1 MLKVAAPKVLTKA
14 SPKVLGTIGAILAIL
29 IVAGTVLGSSESALR
44 WAARK
49 AVAGSDG
56 ALVLEGVSGS
66 TFSGVAVQRLRLR
79 QKSAEITGHGVSM
92 RWSPLA
98 LLWGTIKFTNIRA
111 STLAVALPPPTDE
124 LPKLPQHLRP
134 PMPVALTDIEVQRL
148 LLTRDGRTYPAEQI
162 SGDIVFGRR
171 KWDVQ
176 IDAART
182 PAGAA
187 GLEFKLGTRRPFD
200 LDGDLTLTRREKTA
214 YTAKLGASG
223 SLVAPELK
231 LAATGGGAS
240 LSAAALLA
248 PFEFN
253 AIQRYAVNANGINPA
268 AWKAGL
274 PTADFRVSGNG
285 RSLADKRLQGTLN
298 IGNALPGNLDAQRIP
313 LRSASA
319 DLLGATRDLIFP
331 AIQLDFGDGGKF
343 AGSGAYRPKAM
354 TLTLNTQDLNLKAF
368 KPRLEATKLSG
379 TASIST
385 AGEGQ
390 RYQVNLKDAR
400 YAIES
405 DILHANNMLDFNR
418 AHLRAGDSRFNGRG
432 KLGLTA
438 ERAFDLEGTIAGVN
452 PAEFA
457 KKAPKGSL
465 NGSLKVS
472 GRLAPTLDSRASFN
486 ITRST
491 LVGQPAHASGTL
503 GTRRNSSGRTDL
515 AIKANAAVGATK
527 AVLDGSFMD
536 PAGAQ
541 KLRMNMV
548 VSGDDL
554 GKLYPLLN
562 IPLPPTPNYR
572 LAGLLLHESSVWKF
586 EKFKGTVG
594 NSDLAGDFS
603 VDHSRPQKFMR
614 GDLVSRNLDLKD
626 LGGFVG
632 AETKPTATEKV
643 PGSRVLPN
651 NRFNLAKLQAADAD
665 IKFKGARIKTRKLP
679 LEDMTAHLKLVKGK
693 LTLDPLNFG
702 VAGGNIVSTI
712 SMDANV
718 KNFQTRADLRAKQLE
733 LSKLFPGFNLTRGS
747 AGAIGGAAKVAGVGS
762 SVAEILGSM
771 DGDVAVVMNG
781 GSLSELLLRLANLD
795 IQNTAK
801 VLLTGD
807 KQIPVRCMVADF
819 NAKNGILET
828 EAMVLDSGKENITG
842 TGTINLRDELI
853 DLKLVAHP
861 KDSSLI
867 ALRGPILIQGSF
879 EKPSVR
885 PQMGGVVARTV
896 LAAAL
901 ASIAGPLGL
910 VPLIDLGN
918 AKNHDCDALIAEAK
932 KVSAPKA
939 ITRGKNSG

>member
-1 MLKVAAPKVLTKA
+1 MAAPKVLKKA
-14 SPKVLGTIGAILAIL
+14 SPKLLGTIGAIVAIL
-29 IVAGTVLGSSESALR
+29 VTASLVLGSSESALR

-56 ALVLEGVSGS
+56 ALVLEGVNGS
-66 TFSGVAVQRLRLR
+66 TFSGVAVQRMRLR
-79 QKSAEITGHGVSM
+79 QKSAEITGQGVSM

-98 LLWGTIKFTNIRA
+98 LLWGTIKFTNVRA
-111 STLAVALPPPTDE
+111 NTLAVALPPATDE

-134 PMPVALTDIEVQRL
+134 PIRIALTGIEVQRL
-148 LLTRDGRTYPAEQI
+148 LLSRDGRTYPAEQV

-176 IDAART
+176 ISAART
-182 PAGAA
+182 PVGAT
-187 GLEFKLGTRRPFD
+187 GLEFSLGTRRPFY
-200 LDGDLTLTRREKTA
+200 LDGGLTLTRREKTA
-214 YTAKLGASG
+214 YTAKLNAGG
-223 SLVAPELK
+223 SLVAPDLK
-231 LAATGGGAS
+231 LAAKGGGAS
-240 LSAAALLA
+240 LSAQALLA
-248 PFEFN
+248 PFQFN
-253 AIQRYAVNANGINPA
+253 AVQRYAIDANGINPA

-274 PTADFRVSGNG
+274 PTADLRVQGSG
-285 RSLADKRLQGTLN
+285 RSLADKRLQGAMSIN
-298 IGNALPGNLDAQRIP
+298 NALPGNLDAQRIP

-319 DLLGATRDLIFP
+319 NLLGGTRDLIFP
-331 AIQLDFGDGGKF
+331 AIQIDFGDGGKL
-343 AGSGAYRPKAM
+343 AGNGAYSAQAM
-354 TLTLNTQDLNLKAF
+354 TLALKTQDLNIKAF
-368 KPRLEATKLSG
+368 KPGLDATRLSG

-390 RYQVNLKDAR
+390 RYQVDLKDAR

-405 DILHANNMLDFNR
+405 DILHANNILTFNQAR
-418 AHLRAGDSRFNGRG
+418 LRMRDSRFNGRG
-432 KLGLTA
+432 KLALSA

-457 KKAPKGSL
+457 KKAPKGAL
-465 NGSLKVS
+465 NGSIKVS

-486 ITRST
+486 IARST
-491 LVGQPAHASGTL
+491 LAGQPAQASGTL
-503 GTRRNSSGRTDL
+503 GTRRSKSGRTDL
-515 AIKANAAVGATK
+515 AINAKASVGATK
-527 AVLDGSFMD
+527 AALDGTFID

-541 KLRMNMV
+541 KLKMNMV

-562 IPLPPTPNYR
+562 IPLPPTPDYR
-572 LAGLLLHESSVWKF
+572 LAGLLLHEGSVWKF
-586 EKFKGTVG
+586 EKFKGSVG

-603 VDHSRPQKFMR
+603 VDHSRAQKFMR

-632 AETKPTATEKV
+632 AETKPAATEKV
-643 PGSRVLPN
+643 PGSRVLPT

-665 IKFKGARIKTRKLP
+665 IKFRGARIKTRKLP
-679 LEDMTAHLKLVKGK
+679 LENMTTHLKLAKGK

-718 KNFQTRADLRAKQLE
+718 KNFQTRADVRAKQLE

-747 AGAIGGAAKVAGVGS
+747 AGAIGGAAKVTGAGS

-819 NAKNGILET
+819 DANDGILET
-828 EAMVLDSGKENITG
+828 KALVLDSGKENITG
-842 TGTINLRDELI
+842 SGTINLRDELI
-853 DLKLVAHP
+853 DLRLVAHP
-861 KDSSLI
+861 KDTSLI

-885 PQMGGVVARTV
+885 PEMGGVVARTV

-918 AKNHDCDALIAEAK
+918 AKNHDCDALMAEAK

-939 ITRGKNSG
+939 SSGSKNSS